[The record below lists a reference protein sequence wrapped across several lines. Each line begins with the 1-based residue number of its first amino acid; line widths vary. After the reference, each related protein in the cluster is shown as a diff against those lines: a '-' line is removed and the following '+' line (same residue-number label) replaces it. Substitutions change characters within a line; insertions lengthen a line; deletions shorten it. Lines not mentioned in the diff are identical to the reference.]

1 MADERDYT
9 FRTFGITATVVV
21 LMLGLSFVPGFRVG
35 GISLKRAN
43 IVSDLIRAED
53 SSELLMAD
61 AYFDTT
67 FLGESADAASAE
79 RIDSARSLPA
89 AATLDWSI
97 GGPVP
102 PSAGGVRDSAAV
114 RRPSSLADTAEV
126 VEIED
131 FSALLDT
138 QPAGQMVSGALLLAV
153 LLVNGV
159 TAAILETRPGASNA
173 PKRPEL

>member
-1 MADERDYT
+1 MQHPEWWN
-9 FRTFGITATVVV
+9 
-21 LMLGLSFVPGFRVG
+21 LMSIFLGLAALVLPPLG
-35 GISLKRAN
+35 GALLARKARRWHWCIAVSLAACAISLYGW
-43 IVSDLIRAED
+43 I
-53 SSELLMAD
+53 
-61 AYFDTT
+61 AYTRY
-67 FLGESADAASAE
+67 L
-79 RIDSARSLPA
+79 
-89 AATLDWSI
+89 
-97 GGPVP
+97 
-102 PSAGGVRDSAAV
+102 
-114 RRPSSLADTAEV
+114 